1 MAFLEFDDSGVATNF
16 VASNIAPPVTVSAFS
31 QLEWTVVSLAQ
42 RDRLYPVT
50 RPPIIEKL
58 LTMLVGEAREPRLA
72 NPRLETLRRTVLAI
86 RRWGRGIPGDIAAA
100 FDAAG
105 FNRGQFDMLIDSI
118 AADLMERRA

>member
-1 MAFLEFDDSGVATNF
+1 MATNF
-16 VASNIAPPVTVSAFS
+16 VASNIALPIAVSAFS
-31 QLEWTVVSLAQ
+31 QLEWTVVSLAK

-58 LTMLVGEAREPRLA
+58 LTMLVGEAREPSLA

-86 RRWGRGIPGDIAAA
+86 RRWGRGVPGDIAAA

-105 FNRGQFDMLIDSI
+105 FNRRQLEILIDVI
-118 AADLMERRA
+118 YADRAERLA